1 MVSTILFCVGCRPAE
16 PDAGRLALDPA
27 ARWSGDRLLID
38 TGIDFLPSPAVR
50 EALEHGVDLQLDVE
64 IRLARRHGPIAREI
78 DRRATPL
85 RIRYL
90 PLTEQWQLEE
100 KGGTRIFPRFWL
112 LREALAETRSF
123 DTGITRPQAD
133 ERPLQ
138 LQVRARINRDV
149 LPAPM
154 HLPTLFSSQWHL
166 GEQWHA
172 WHFGPS

>member
-1 MVSTILFCVGCRPAE
+1 MASTILFCAGCRPAD
-16 PDAGRLALDPA
+16 PDVGRLVLDPA
-27 ARWSGDRLLID
+27 ARWSEDRLLID

-78 DRRATPL
+78 GRRSTPL

-100 KGGTRIFPRFWL
+100 NDETQIFPRFWL
-112 LREALAETRSF
+112 LREALAEPRSF
-123 DTGITRPQAD
+123 DSGITRSQAD
-133 ERPLQ
+133 EQPLQ
-138 LQVRARINRDV
+138 LQVRARINRDE
-149 LPAPM
+149 LPAPR
-154 HLPTLFSSQWHL
+154 HLPTLFSSEWHL
-166 GEQWHA
+166 GEPWHA